1 MIDYDYL
8 RKEYI
13 TCLRDKSRVYMITH
27 YLKTYDTTVNQT
39 VPFQLFPRQQDL
51 CQALGSANNVV
62 TSKPRQAGITTT
74 VAAFISCEL
83 ALSPRE
89 SPKNILIIGNTIDL
103 SQNMLFK
110 IRDFLEQL
118 PWWFFGDDF
127 YNDDISAPAD
137 MHKLYVKRN
146 DKYVELFN
154 GCKIY
159 AKSSGKDAS
168 RGVSSVHWLIVD
180 EAAFIA
186 DGVDTFSSALAATST
201 GGHTVM
207 ISTPNGKDQL
217 YYETCR
223 RAELKGTDD
232 WNNFELIK
240 LKWIQDPRYN
250 RFLEWTKKNPE
261 TGEVEVVAEPTLDK
275 LGNIKYDE
283 EHWEKMEAD
292 GWKPRSPWYIKM
304 CRQFNNDSKKIAQ
317 ELDVSFLGSA
327 ANVVEPEFIEMQLKT
342 NVREPLYKDKFV
354 DDTWVWKAP
363 IEGHRYLMS
372 IDASRGDA
380 SDRSAI
386 EIIDMD
392 GVDENGAPIL
402 EQVLEFHGKRTGDE
416 LAELAFEYGKAY
428 GWAFAVVDCI
438 GGSGDACVLG
448 LRNMGYPN
456 LYYDDPN
463 LKRYTMER
471 EISSVQTTDDG
482 KVPGFH
488 SGSVRFQMLT
498 GFANMVKTNEFK
510 IRSKRVIGELD
521 TWIYKGEAQRIDHM
535 SGCHDDTL
543 TCLAMGVFVMKY
555 SLNKLIEAKKR
566 DVAFLKALS
575 GIPINGT
582 PSEDKQTDIKD
593 KYPTMFYTNRSF
605 EQSSFMGRGELIPF

>member
-1 MIDYDYL
+1 
-8 RKEYI
+8 
-13 TCLRDKSRVYMITH
+13 
-27 YLKTYDTTVNQT
+27 
-39 VPFQLFPRQQDL
+39 
-51 CQALGSANNVV
+51 
-62 TSKPRQAGITTT
+62 
-74 VAAFISCEL
+74 
-83 ALSPRE
+83 
-89 SPKNILIIGNTIDL
+89 
-103 SQNMLFK
+103 
-110 IRDFLEQL
+110 
-118 PWWFFGDDF
+118 
-127 YNDDISAPAD
+127 
-137 MHKLYVKRN
+137 
-146 DKYVELFN
+146 
-154 GCKIY
+154 
-159 AKSSGKDAS
+159 
-168 RGVSSVHWLIVD
+168 
-180 EAAFIA
+180 
-186 DGVDTFSSALAATST
+186 
-201 GGHTVM
+201 
-207 ISTPNGKDQL
+207 
-217 YYETCR
+217 
-223 RAELKGTDD
+223 
-232 WNNFELIK
+232 
-240 LKWIQDPRYN
+240 
-250 RFLEWTKKNPE
+250 
-261 TGEVEVVAEPTLDK
+261 
-275 LGNIKYDE
+275 
-283 EHWEKMEAD
+283 MEAD

-543 TCLAMGVFVMKY
+543 TCLAMGLFVMKY